1 MTAPAPLGSRRLR
14 PLPPSGVGPLYSC
27 RSVADDQDVEIALLI
42 AVLLVGFGFALA
54 VSYGVLALVL
64 GSMVGQRPSL
74 GVTVRWHRVAF
85 AAGLFWLWYLVP
97 GLAAAAD
104 HAGIAVVFRRLLGE

>member
-1 MTAPAPLGSRRLR
+1 VQA
-14 PLPPSGVGPLYSC
+14 
-27 RSVADDQDVEIALLI
+27 VADDQDVEIALLI
-42 AVLLVGFGFALA
+42 AVLAGSFGLALA
-54 VSYGVLALVL
+54 LSYGMLALVL
-64 GSMVGQRPSL
+64 DSMVGQRPTL

-104 HAGIAVVFRRLLGE
+104 HSGIALVVRRLLGQ

>member
-1 MTAPAPLGSRRLR
+1 M
-14 PLPPSGVGPLYSC
+14 
-27 RSVADDQDVEIALLI
+27 ADDQDVEIALLI

-64 GSMVGQRPSL
+64 GSMVGQRPRL